1 MIIPANGQ
9 KCMIRWRQ
17 IAKSRMEITM
27 ANTNKAAATTNTTAQ
42 EESTVENTATQQN
55 HERKSKTHKQRV
67 EDMKKCASGAGTAL
81 KSGAKTLGN
90 GTKSIAREI
99 VADAAGGAIGIVT
112 TMAVGNLVNG
122 ALCGAINIADNEIGK
137 RNPRVVTVKKSFG
150 RRKTMSESDYFEA
163 LAKGKKFK
171 EVETN
176 HFLLDHK
183 QTVDT
188 AVGAASYVMGAG
200 VGVAAGTTTRK
211 VVKGQ
216 LGYVDPKQQKVLDD
230 IKRTLK
236 GDCFTE
242 DGQI

>member
-1 MIIPANGQ
+1 M
-9 KCMIRWRQ
+9 K
-17 IAKSRMEITM
+17 EIKT
-27 ANTNKAAATTNTTAQ
+27 NTAATNTAAQ
-42 EESTVENTATQQN
+42 VEEATVTNTATPQN
-55 HERKSKTHKQRV
+55 HERVVKTAQQKQQGMA
-67 EDMKKCASGAGTAL
+67 EAKKKAEAAAAGAGKAL

-122 ALCGAINIADNEIGK
+122 ALCSAINIVDNEVDK
-137 RNPRVVTVKKSFG
+137 RNPRMVTVKKSFG
-150 RRKTMSESDYFEA
+150 RRKTMTEDAYYAA

-176 HFLLDHK
+176 HFLIDHK

-188 AVGAASYVMGAG
+188 AVGAVSYAMGAG

-216 LGYVDPKQQKVLDD
+216 LGYVDPKQQKVLEE
-230 IKRTLK
+230 IKRTLS
-236 GDCFTE
+236 GNGFTE